1 MNWFSKKTIN
11 EQPVLEKDEQL
22 ISINIKDHEVNK
34 QMQMIRFT
42 EGDLRIA
49 ASIKYIVDQNIEK
62 IVDDFYDAIGH
73 QANLM
78 NIINQYSS
86 IDRLRQ
92 TLKRHISEMFVGVI
106 DDGFI
111 EKRKTIAV
119 VHLHIGLEP
128 KWYLGAFQNLLY
140 SLIELIEE
148 HVESKARVIEII
160 KSISKLL
167 NFEQQIVLETYDKE
181 YQKVRKQHEEQKKII
196 EQQVAQ
202 VSETLSQFSTQTNDF
217 MNQLNL
223 QSAEMLSIASQNVE
237 VAKLM
242 SAEASISKEK
252 LSQEL
257 QLINNIEASTLNINE
272 RVKELKKAS
281 DQVHSIISII
291 TSVAEQ
297 TNLLALNAAIES
309 ARAGEYG
316 NGFSVVAGEVRKLAE
331 KTKKSIGNISTL
343 IGSIKNQ
350 IENVTISIGDVTEL
364 TKESSKEITNMDS
377 FFDKILQ
384 AADENKH
391 HSDRTKI
398 ELTQT
403 SEIIHQVTNLMEQ
416 IAASSNDLKE
426 LSQRFNTK

>member
-1 MNWFSKKTIN
+1 M
-11 EQPVLEKDEQL
+11 
-22 ISINIKDHEVNK
+22 
-34 QMQMIRFT
+34 
-42 EGDLRIA
+42 
-49 ASIKYIVDQNIEK
+49 
-62 IVDDFYDAIGH
+62 
-73 QANLM
+73 
-78 NIINQYSS
+78 
-86 IDRLRQ
+86 
-92 TLKRHISEMFVGVI
+92 
-106 DDGFI
+106 
-111 EKRKTIAV
+111 
-119 VHLHIGLEP
+119 
-128 KWYLGAFQNLLY
+128 
-140 SLIELIEE
+140 
-148 HVESKARVIEII
+148 
-160 KSISKLL
+160 
-167 NFEQQIVLETYDKE
+167 
-181 YQKVRKQHEEQKKII
+181 
-196 EQQVAQ
+196 AQ

-316 NGFSVVAGEVRKLAE
+316 KGFSVVAGEVRKLAE

>member
-140 SLIELIEE
+140 SLIELIED
-148 HVESKARVIEII
+148 
-160 KSISKLL
+160 
-167 NFEQQIVLETYDKE
+167 VLETYDKE

-316 NGFSVVAGEVRKLAE
+316 KGFSVVAGEVRKLAE

>member
-1 MNWFSKKTIN
+1 
-11 EQPVLEKDEQL
+11 
-22 ISINIKDHEVNK
+22 
-34 QMQMIRFT
+34 
-42 EGDLRIA
+42 
-49 ASIKYIVDQNIEK
+49 
-62 IVDDFYDAIGH
+62 
-73 QANLM
+73 
-78 NIINQYSS
+78 
-86 IDRLRQ
+86 
-92 TLKRHISEMFVGVI
+92 
-106 DDGFI
+106 
-111 EKRKTIAV
+111 
-119 VHLHIGLEP
+119 
-128 KWYLGAFQNLLY
+128 
-140 SLIELIEE
+140 
-148 HVESKARVIEII
+148 
-160 KSISKLL
+160 
-167 NFEQQIVLETYDKE
+167 
-181 YQKVRKQHEEQKKII
+181 
-196 EQQVAQ
+196 QVAQ

-316 NGFSVVAGEVRKLAE
+316 KGFSVVAGEVRKLAE

-403 SEIIHQVTNLMEQ
+403 SEIIQQVTNLMEQ
-416 IAASSNDLKE
+416 IAISSDDLKE
-426 LSQRFNTK
+426 LSQRFNTN